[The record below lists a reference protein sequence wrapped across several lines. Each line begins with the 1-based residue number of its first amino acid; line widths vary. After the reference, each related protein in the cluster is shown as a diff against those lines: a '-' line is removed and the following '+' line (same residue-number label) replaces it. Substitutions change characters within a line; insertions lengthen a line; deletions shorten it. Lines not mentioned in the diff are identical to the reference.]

1 MAKKVSENNIQSI
14 KDDWGLDTSNN
25 LPYSG
30 AAV

>member
-1 MAKKVSENNIQSI
+1 MAKKVSENNIHSI
-14 KDDWGLDTSNN
+14 TEDWGRDTSND

>member
-1 MAKKVSENNIQSI
+1 MAKKVSENNIQDMSQ
-14 KDDWGLDTSNN
+14 DWGLDTSNN